1 MLVTTLL
8 LAPSCLQLGESVCV
22 SVWTITASACFWQL
36 LQSRLMPM
44 NGSSINKNTN
54 RKAEKELNGR
64 FFLKPYEGVT
74 SLCCVT
80 SLMNASTQYHPALY
94 LRKSVYSVSC
104 SFMEIKYSIYSA
116 AENKYEQ
123 FSSWTSGETQR

>member
-54 RKAEKELNGR
+54 RKAEKELNGH

-123 FSSWTSGETQR
+123 FSSWTSG